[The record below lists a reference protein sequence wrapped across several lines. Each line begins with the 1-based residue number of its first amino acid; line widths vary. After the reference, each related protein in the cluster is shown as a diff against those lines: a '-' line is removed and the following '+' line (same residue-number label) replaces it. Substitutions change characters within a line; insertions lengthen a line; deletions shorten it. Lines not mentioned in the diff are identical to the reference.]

1 MSRDLLAEAREHLA
15 RRPLPQV
22 APREPPTAATGCVGC
37 RAPCCRFLEVP
48 LDEDEARSGQF
59 LFRRAADGT
68 PVLQRDDRTGCVYL
82 RDGRCSIYGRRPRIC
97 RSFDCAG
104 DERFDLLK

>member
-1 MSRDLLAEAREHLA
+1 MTRDLLAEAREFL
-15 RRPLPQV
+15 RRPLPI
-22 APREPPTAATGCVGC
+22 ATEPRPSPTGATGCIGC

-48 LDEDEARSGQF
+48 LDEDEARSGEF
-59 LFRRAADGT
+59 LFTRAKDGT
-68 PVLQRDDRTGCVYL
+68 AVLRRDDRTGCVYL
-82 RDGRCSIYGRRPRIC
+82 RDGRCSIYERRPRIC